1 MSKVV
6 KSVGK
11 VVRGVGRAVKKF
23 AKSKVGKVLI
33 GAAAMYFG
41 VPMISGA
48 LSGAAAGAAA
58 GSGVM
63 GTISGALSG
72 AASGAAAGI
81 SQAWAGITGALTAG
95 SLKGAGSSLLG
106 GMSPSAAWGA
116 GAQSVGGAVGSAAGS
131 LMPNGLPINPS
142 SGQVTDYLMSQGGS
156 TAPGGGLL
164 RGAMN
169 TGAGGFL
176 NSRAAPALI
185 NVAGNVIGGIG
196 QGIAQKS
203 AMDRQEQLKDEDL
216 QRYNTNLGGQ
226 FRFG

>member
-11 VVRGVGRAVKKF
+11 VVKGVGRAVKKV
-23 AKSKVGKVLI
+23 AKSKIGKVLI

-58 GSGVM
+58 GKGIM
-63 GTISGALSG
+63 GTIGGALSG

-81 SQAWAGITGALTAG
+81 SQAWAGITGAIGSG
-95 SLKGAGSSLLG
+95 SLGGAAKSLAG

-131 LMPNGLPINPS
+131 LMPNGLPLNPS

-156 TAPGGGLL
+156 TAPGGGLISNI
-164 RGAMN
+164 AN
-169 TGAGGFL
+169 SSIW
-176 NSRAAPALI
+176 NSRASPALI
-185 NVAGNVIGGIG
+185 NVAGNMIGGIG
-196 QGIAQKS
+196 QGVAQKS

-216 QRYNTNLGGQ
+216 QRYNTNLGGN